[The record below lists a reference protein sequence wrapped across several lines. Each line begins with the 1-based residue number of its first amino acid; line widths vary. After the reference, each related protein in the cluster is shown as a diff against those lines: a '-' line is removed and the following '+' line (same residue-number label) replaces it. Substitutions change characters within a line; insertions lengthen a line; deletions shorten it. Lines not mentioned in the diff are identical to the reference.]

1 VPPRCT
7 GVRGTRTATEPERAG
22 TTPTLS
28 RLDRYRASRS
38 ETISAV
44 VALGTPIVLSNLLAW
59 AVGFADV
66 LMISRLGEAALAGL
80 GMAVQVF
87 FLVVVVILA
96 VTTGTMALVARF
108 VGARDPATASHVF
121 RQSILLAV
129 VQSLLMGIAGII
141 VAPTLMRLLG
151 ATPEVAIAGTTYLR
165 IIFAG
170 IVALTLD
177 FTIASTFRGA
187 GDSVT
192 PLRIMGWV
200 VALNVVG
207 NYLLIF
213 GPGPFP
219 ELGVAGA
226 AIATVLSR
234 GVGAW
239 MGWRRLQ
246 RGPGGWDYVPG
257 SWRPDTGMMRRVL
270 RIGIPT
276 AMEGWMRAGSGV
288 VFLAIIART
297 APGPA
302 AVAAHTVGL
311 QLEAFARMP
320 SFGISVG
327 ATSLVGQRLGAGD
340 GDAAE
345 HAGWASVEV
354 GLWLMTLLAALLFL
368 SARPVAGLFTADPAT
383 QDLTVHYLRILAV
396 AQPMFMIAVVLSGAL
411 RGGGDT
417 RYPMWVSLFSGW
429 VFLLP
434 LAYWMAVVLGWGP
447 TAAWVAMGANYT
459 VSALLVTLRFRAG
472 HWRTLSV

>member
-1 VPPRCT
+1 
-7 GVRGTRTATEPERAG
+7 
-22 TTPTLS
+22 LS
-28 RLDRYRASRS
+28 RLLRYRESRA
-38 ETISAV
+38 ETIAAV

-59 AVGFADV
+59 AVGFSDV

-108 VGARDPATASHVF
+108 VGAREPAMASHVF
-121 RQSILLAV
+121 RQSIILAAV
-129 VQSLLMGIAGII
+129 GSAIMGVAGIL
-141 VAPTLMRLLG
+141 VAPMLMRMLG
-151 ATPEVAIAGTTYLR
+151 ATPEVAVAGTTYLR

-170 IVALTLD
+170 ITALTLD

-200 VALNVVG
+200 VVLNIVG

-219 ELGVAGA
+219 ALGVAGA
-226 AIATVLSR
+226 ATATVGSR
-234 GVGAW
+234 AVGAW
-239 MGWRRLQ
+239 LGWRRLQ
-246 RGPGGWDYVPG
+246 QGPGGWDYVPG
-257 SWRPDTGMMRRVL
+257 TWRPDLAMMRRVL
-270 RIGIPT
+270 RIGVPT
-276 AMEGWMRAGSGV
+276 ALEGWMRAGSGV
-288 VFLAIIART
+288 AFLAIIART

-311 QLEAFARMP
+311 QMESFARMP

-345 HAGWASVEV
+345 HAGWASAEV
-354 GLWLMTLLAALLFL
+354 GLWMMCVLAGLLFL
-368 SARPVAGLFTADPAT
+368 GARPVASLFTTDAAT
-383 QDLTVHYLRILAV
+383 LDLTVQYLRILAV
-396 AQPMFMIAVVLSGAL
+396 AQPMFMIAIVLSGAL

-417 RYPMWVSLFSGW
+417 QFPMWVSLLSGW
-429 VFLLP
+429 LFLLP
-434 LAYWMAVVLGWGP
+434 LAYWLAIGLGWGP
-447 TAAWVAMGANYT
+447 AAAWVAMAGNYA
-459 VSALLVTLRFRAG
+459 VSALLVTLRFRSG
-472 HWRTLSV
+472 KWRTMSV